1 MGLIPTHYLTLTLN
15 LTLILSMWSG
25 ANGALDCLNK
35 GDRVM
40 LLNTD
45 LLLATDIST
54 LNPIYPDIY
63 TVTRVV
69 VDPYLNPPATASAYS
84 TAQQMTR

>member
-1 MGLIPTHYLTLTLN
+1 
-15 LTLILSMWSG
+15 
-25 ANGALDCLNK
+25 
-35 GDRVM
+35 M

-63 TVTRVV
+63 TVTRIA
-69 VDPYLNPPATASAYS
+69 VDPFVSPPATTSAYS
-84 TAQQMTR
+84 TAQEMTR